1 MNEVSLLQLTE
12 LLGGGQGGGGG
23 LWKNLFILDCFIPEK
38 LSDLLLF
45 NIHVLSWN
53 FEELFTYSS

>member
-1 MNEVSLLQLTE
+1 MNEVSLLRMTE
-12 LLGGGQGGGGG
+12 LLGGGQGG